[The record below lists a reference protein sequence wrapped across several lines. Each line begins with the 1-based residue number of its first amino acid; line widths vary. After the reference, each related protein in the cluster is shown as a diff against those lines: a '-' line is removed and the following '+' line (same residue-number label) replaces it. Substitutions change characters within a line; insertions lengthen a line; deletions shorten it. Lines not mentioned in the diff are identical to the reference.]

1 MDIII
6 IEPKKSWFSLGWK
19 DLWGYRDLI
28 AIFIRRDI
36 VATYKQTV
44 LGPLWFFISPILT
57 TLIFTFVFSNVARI
71 GTSNIPPILFYLSG
85 LTLWNYFSTCFT
97 GTANTFVANSAV
109 FGKVYFPR
117 LVIPISLVISNLVKF
132 GIQLLV
138 LVTAIVYYSIKKDFE
153 WQLGPSILALP
164 IIVVLM
170 ALLSLGGGIL
180 ISSLTTKYRDLSIL
194 VSFGIG
200 LLMYVTPVIYPMESI
215 PEKIRWIVS
224 LNPISPLIDS
234 FRAAALGQ
242 GQLDWAGLGY
252 SAAATAVLLII
263 GSLLFN
269 RVEKTFMDT
278 V

>member
-1 MDIII
+1 MDVII

-19 DLWGYRDLI
+19 EIWGYRDLI
-28 AIFIRRDI
+28 SIFIRRDI
-36 VATYKQTV
+36 VATYKQTI

-71 GTSNIPPILFYLSG
+71 GTGNVPPVLFYLSG
-85 LTLWNYFSTCFT
+85 LTLWNYFSSCFT

-117 LVIPISLVISNLVKF
+117 LVIPISLVMSNLVKF
-132 GIQLLV
+132 GIQFIVLLV
-138 LVTAIVYYSIKKDFE
+138 AIVYYVLQEGFE
-153 WQLGPSILALP
+153 WQVSYSLAMLP
-164 IIVVLM
+164 LIVLLM

-194 VSFGIG
+194 VTFGIG
-200 LLMYVTPVIYPMESI
+200 LLLYITPVIYPMESI
-215 PEKIRWIVS
+215 PEKMRWVVE

-234 FRAAALGQ
+234 FRVAILGA
-242 GQLDWAGLGY
+242 GQLDWPGLLY
-252 SAAATAVLLII
+252 STCITAALLVG

>member
-117 LVIPISLVISNLVKF
+117 LVIPISLVISNLVKL

-138 LVTAIVYYSIKKDFE
+138 LITAIIYYSIKKDFE

-200 LLMYVTPVIYPMESI
+200 LLMYVTPVIYPMETI

-234 FRAAALGQ
+234 FRVAALGQ

-252 SAAATAVLLII
+252 SSAATAVLLII